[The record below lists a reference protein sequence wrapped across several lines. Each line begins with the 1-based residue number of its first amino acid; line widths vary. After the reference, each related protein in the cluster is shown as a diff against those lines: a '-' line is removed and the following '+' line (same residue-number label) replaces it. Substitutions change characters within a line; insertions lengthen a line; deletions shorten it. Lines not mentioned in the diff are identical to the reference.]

1 MASQIKT
8 TSARMDAVRSRP
20 TRIGQW
26 LMRNWSGVLG
36 IALLLIIVIC
46 ALLAP
51 WISPHSPTA
60 PRLID
65 RFSPPELSLT
75 QSGTYALGTDQL
87 GRDMLSRIFHGGRVT
102 LAVSLSAVLFGGVI
116 GIILGTIAGY
126 FGGRTDRFI
135 MRLTDLQLA
144 FPIMLL
150 ALMII
155 AALGPS
161 VVNLVVVL
169 ALIGWTRFARI
180 ARGEIL
186 SLREREFVLSAV
198 AAGASP
204 GRLIRKHLLPNIAT
218 PMLVVAT
225 LELARLILMESS
237 LSFLGLG
244 VQPPDPSWGRMLAD
258 GRQYLQS
265 AWWLSTFPGLAI
277 MLVILAV
284 NMTGD
289 WMRDFYDPKLKST
302 R

>member
-1 MASQIKT
+1 MGKQAG
-8 TSARMDAVRSRP
+8 SAPSRP
-20 TRIGQW
+20 ARILLW
-26 LMRNWSGVLG
+26 LMQNWSGALG
-36 IALLLIIVIC
+36 IALLLAIVVC

-51 WISPHSPTA
+51 WISPHNPTV
-60 PRLID
+60 PRLTA
-65 RFSPPELSLT
+65 RFSPPDISLV
-75 QSGTYALGTDQL
+75 QMGTYPLGTDQL
-87 GRDMLSRIFHGGRVT
+87 GRDMLSRILHGSRVT
-102 LAVSLSAVLFGGVI
+102 LAVSLSAVLFGGVV
-116 GIILGTIAGY
+116 GVILGTVAGY
-126 FGGRTDRFI
+126 FGGMADRII
-135 MRLTDLQLA
+135 MRLADLQLA

-150 ALMII
+150 ALMVI
-155 AALGPS
+155 AVLGPN

-204 GRLIRKHLLPNIAT
+204 VRLISKHLLPNIAT

-277 MLVILAV
+277 MTVILSV
-284 NMTGD
+284 NLTGD
-289 WMRDFYDPKLKST
+289 WLRDFYDPKLKGV